1 MAKEQEVENI
11 TVSGRQV
18 GIVRLRSILQ
28 EVASLKIDDENRI
41 TAQLI
46 ERIRAYN
53 YIPDSAEAE
62 YGQALLRAYREY
74 CGHATGSEDH
84 AGAGTE
90 AESGTE
96 TGLLIRI
103 LGPGCSR
110 CEGLTREVTNA
121 LAELGLAADV
131 EHVRDPEAIA
141 KYGFLGTPALIIN
154 GRVRS
159 SGRVPSRKKIKLWL
173 QELC

>member
-1 MAKEQEVENI
+1 MPKERESKFI

-28 EVASLKIDDENRI
+28 EVASLEIDDVKRI
-41 TAQLI
+41 TAQLM
-46 ERIRAYN
+46 ERIKACN
-53 YIPDSAEAE
+53 YIPDSAEKE

-74 CGHATGSEDH
+74 CGQATGPADH

-90 AESGTE
+90 AGSGTG
-96 TGLLIRI
+96 TGLLIRV

-110 CEGLTREVTNA
+110 CEHLTREVTNA

-131 EHVRDPEAIA
+131 IHVREPRAIA
-141 KYGFLGTPALIIN
+141 QYGFLGMPALIIN
-154 GRVRS
+154 GRVCS

-173 QELC
+173 QELG